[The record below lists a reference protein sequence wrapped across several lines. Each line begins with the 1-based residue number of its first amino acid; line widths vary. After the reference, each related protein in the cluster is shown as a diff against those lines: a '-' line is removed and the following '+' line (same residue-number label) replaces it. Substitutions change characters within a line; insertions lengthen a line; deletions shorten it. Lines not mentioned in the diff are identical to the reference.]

1 MFSGEFELS
10 LEQMSIP
17 IWDGG
22 GRNTGSL
29 RQEIQ
34 TGFLLIYYGL
44 TFHKALSV
52 QIQFKLR

>member
-29 RQEIQ
+29 RQEI
-34 TGFLLIYYGL
+34 
-44 TFHKALSV
+44 
-52 QIQFKLR
+52 